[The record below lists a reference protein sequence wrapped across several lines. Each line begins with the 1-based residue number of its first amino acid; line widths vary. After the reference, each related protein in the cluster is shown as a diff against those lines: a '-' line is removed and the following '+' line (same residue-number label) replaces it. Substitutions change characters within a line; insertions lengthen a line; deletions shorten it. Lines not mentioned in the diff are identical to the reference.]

1 MKKIVLLLIF
11 CSSLLVSQ
19 ELDKTG
25 EGFREDIKIEMS
37 SASEEKVDALQSFRG
52 GIRIE
57 MGGVYYYTSFDD
69 KESWEGG
76 MGISFPL
83 RYIFNTQWATE
94 INPGITFLPVTS
106 GLNMGMRCYY
116 FPFRNEYDKRNF
128 LVFLGLDNAFCL
140 NEKIGHKYNS
150 SRSIVSLLFGTGIQR
165 ESSAFDLSVS
175 IPFNHYTYDKKMHV
189 WARFGVTWF
198 FK

>member
-1 MKKIVLLLIF
+1 MKKVILLLMF
-11 CSSLLVSQ
+11 FSSLLVSQ
-19 ELDKTG
+19 EIDKIG
-25 EGFREDIKIEMS
+25 EGFRGGIKIEMGS
-37 SASEEKVDALQSFRG
+37 VYRYNTG
-52 GIRIE
+52 GGDKNFWD
-57 MGGVYYYTSFDD
+57 GG
-69 KESWEGG
+69 W
-76 MGISFPL
+76 GISFPL
-83 RYIFNTQWATE
+83 RYTINTQWATE
-94 INPGITFLPVTS
+94 INPGLTSTAVVSGVT
-106 GLNMGMRCYY
+106 MGMRCYY